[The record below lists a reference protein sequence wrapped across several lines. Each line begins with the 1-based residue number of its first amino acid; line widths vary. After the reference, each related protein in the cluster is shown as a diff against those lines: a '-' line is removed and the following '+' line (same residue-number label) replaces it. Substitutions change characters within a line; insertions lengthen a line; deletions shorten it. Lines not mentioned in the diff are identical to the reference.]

1 MPATMI
7 KSLVTVITLFLAGDV
22 VDAKLRGSFEDLKR
36 KATSPRLSSDIRGK
50 TLKELG
56 VKTDLAH
63 ATRNLKQDGDNNRP
77 SGYLQFFA
85 VRAWKGCV
93 HTRNTIPLLTSFI
106 YLYRLFLGI

>member
-7 KSLVTVITLFLAGDV
+7 KSLVTVVTLLLAGNV

-36 KATSPRLSSDIRGK
+36 KATNPRLSNEIRGK

-63 ATRNLKQDGDNNRP
+63 AMRNLQDGGNNRP

-85 VRAWKGCV
+85 VRA
-93 HTRNTIPLLTSFI
+93 
-106 YLYRLFLGI
+106 